1 MIVWGGCG
9 LWILLCREVGLRLF
23 WDAAFFPEQRANNRG
38 GVFFANGQEFVKY
51 AQNSHF
57 DL

>member
-9 LWILLCREVGLRLF
+9 LWVLLVGNWVCDYLEMPHSFLISEPTIE
-23 WDAAFFPEQRANNRG
+23 AEC
-38 GVFFANGQEFVKY
+38 FFANGQEFVKY